1 MSSFLIA
8 EDKGIKTWRLQG
20 STDWPMWKQ
29 EMEMILEYLDLWS
42 VVNIENE
49 EIDDKKTK
57 LTGFDKKDKKA
68 RAIIWTSISKEIQP
82 IFLGKTDTS
91 ARIWNR
97 LKKEFDRQSATTRFR
112 LEEELDNLHLLS
124 CNGVADYSHRFQ
136 GLVKQIG
143 MTGEPLS
150 QATQIRIFLKNAG
163 PAYETWVKLKKIS
176 ARETLP
182 ELEDL
187 ANDLVDEATDH
198 KDFENQARFTSHKKP
213 WKERQQTNDGDQKRK
228 CFHCG
233 KPGHFIKE
241 CEDFLDEVRQQIKNE
256 KTGESSTRSSG
267 NRALSVSH
275 QPEKTIIW

>member
-1 MSSFLIA
+1 
-8 EDKGIKTWRLQG
+8 
-20 STDWPMWKQ
+20 
-29 EMEMILEYLDLWS
+29 MEMILDYLDLWE

-49 EIDDKKTK
+49 EIDGKKAN
-57 LTGFDKKDKKA
+57 LTDFSKKDKKA
-68 RAIIWTSISKEIQP
+68 RAIIWTAISKEIQP

-91 ARIWNR
+91 AGIWNR

-112 LEEELDNLHLLS
+112 LEEELDGLYLS
-124 CNGVADYSHRFQ
+124 SCKGEADYSHRFQ

-163 PAYETWVKLKKIS
+163 STHETWVKLKKIS

-198 KDFENQARFTSHKKP
+198 KDFEHLARSTSHKKP
-213 WKERQQTNDGDQKRK
+213 WKERHQTENDGDQRKK

-241 CEDFLDEVRQQIKNE
+241 CDDFLDEVRQQIKSE
-256 KTGESSTRSSG
+256 KTGTQSSG

-275 QPEKTIIW
+275 QPEKLLNW

>member
-1 MSSFLIA
+1 MSLFLTEEA
-8 EDKGIKTWRLQG
+8 KSIKTWRLQG

-29 EMEMILEYLDLWS
+29 EMEMILDYLGLWE

-49 EIDDKKTK
+49 EIDDKKAN
-57 LTGFDKKDKKA
+57 LTDFDKKDKKS

-112 LEEELDNLHLLS
+112 LEEELDNLYLLG
-124 CNGVADYSHRFQ
+124 CKDEADYSHRFQ

-163 PAYETWVKLKKIS
+163 SAYETWVKLKKIS
-176 ARETLP
+176 AREKLP

-198 KDFENQARFTSHKKP
+198 KDKDFEHQARFTSKRP
-213 WKERQQTNDGDQKRK
+213 WKGQHQTEIGKK

-233 KPGHFIKE
+233 KQGHFIKE
-241 CEDFLDEVRQQIKNE
+241 CEDFLDEIRQQV
-256 KTGESSTRSSG
+256 KTGKSSTQGAGSPG
-267 NRALSVSH
+267 ARALSVSH
-275 QPEKTIIW
+275 RPERAW